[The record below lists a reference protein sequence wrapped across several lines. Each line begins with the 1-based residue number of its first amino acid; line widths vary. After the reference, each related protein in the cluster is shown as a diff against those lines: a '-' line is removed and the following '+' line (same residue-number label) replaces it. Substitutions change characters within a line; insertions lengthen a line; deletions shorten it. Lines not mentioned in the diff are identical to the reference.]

1 MYYDRDEFLLFSRG
15 GRVPPAVRAG
25 PPRAQPELPPPE
37 PWLLQMAR
45 AAVAGMLRR
54 DRHQD
59 ARLDRDAYLELEFA
73 VGFAADD
80 DLAR

>member
-1 MYYDRDEFLLFSRG
+1 MYYNRDEFLLLSRG

-25 PPRAQPELPPPE
+25 PAPPAPQLAAAE
-37 PWLLQMAR
+37 PWLIQLAV

-54 DRHQD
+54 GRESG

-73 VGFAADD
+73 VGFAADEEP
-80 DLAR
+80 RH